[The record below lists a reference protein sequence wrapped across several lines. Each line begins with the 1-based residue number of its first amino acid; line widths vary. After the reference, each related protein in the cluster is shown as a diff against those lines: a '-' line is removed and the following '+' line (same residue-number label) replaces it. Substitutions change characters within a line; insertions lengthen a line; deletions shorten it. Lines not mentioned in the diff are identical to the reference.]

1 MLSADDMAVFV
12 RKLKWASQHPF
23 SFRNSLLC
31 IMFQDLV
38 VLLKPVAQQSSNLK
52 IESYL
57 YIASGCSSLAFQQIF
72 LHTLP
77 MPLHMPMS
85 V

>member
-1 MLSADDMAVFV
+1 VPDCCSVGRKGKANKSGMLSADDMAVFV

-52 IESYL
+52 IES
-57 YIASGCSSLAFQQIF
+57 
-72 LHTLP
+72 
-77 MPLHMPMS
+77 
-85 V
+85 